1 MWHLPSLPQIYS
13 SWSVFTN
20 LGYICKEQICANPF
34 FRPMKD
40 SMSIT
45 KFTLGNTSIIY
56 INNKEQKHVVTC
68 ATGTSISRVSR
79 LTGAIMRPLGIV
91 TDRIDV
97 TVMGVNHTLVN
108 IYEGKFP
115 TWEKYI
121 QQIVSQEYKIDTEN
135 NIAVTEENNF
145 VLNNWFST
153 TKSNKTNTWPQ
164 TNKEKSHVL
173 TNATTS
179 ISRVSRRTGTIMR
192 SLGIITDSID
202 VTVMGVCCTLISIY
216 EKKLPT
222 WETFI

>member
-20 LGYICKEQICANPF
+20 LGYICKEQICAHPF

-45 KFTLGNTSIIY
+45 KFILGNTSIIY

-79 LTGAIMRPLGIV
+79 LTGTIMRPLGIV

-145 VLNNWFST
+145 VLNDWFST
-153 TKSNKTNTWPQ
+153 TESNKTNTWPQ

-222 WETFI
+222 WEKFI

>member
-20 LGYICKEQICANPF
+20 LGYICKEQICAHPF

-45 KFTLGNTSIIY
+45 KFILGNTSIIY

-79 LTGAIMRPLGIV
+79 LTGTIMRPLGIV

-97 TVMGVNHTLVN
+97 TFMGVNHTLVN

-121 QQIVSQEYKIDTEN
+121 QQIVSQDYKIDTEN

-145 VLNNWFST
+145 VLNDWFST
-153 TKSNKTNTWPQ
+153 TESNKTNTWPQ

-222 WETFI
+222 WEKFI

>member
-20 LGYICKEQICANPF
+20 LGYICKEQICAHPF

-45 KFTLGNTSIIY
+45 KFILGNTSIIY

-79 LTGAIMRPLGIV
+79 LTGTIMRPLGIV

-145 VLNNWFST
+145 VLNDWFST
-153 TKSNKTNTWPQ
+153 TTSNKTNTWPQ

-222 WETFI
+222 WEKFI

>member
-1 MWHLPSLPQIYS
+1 
-13 SWSVFTN
+13 
-20 LGYICKEQICANPF
+20 
-34 FRPMKD
+34 MKD

-45 KFTLGNTSIIY
+45 KFILGNTSIIY

-79 LTGAIMRPLGIV
+79 LTGTIMRPLGIV
-91 TDRIDV
+91 TDSIDV

-121 QQIVSQEYKIDTEN
+121 QQIVSQGYKIDTEN

-145 VLNNWFST
+145 VLNDWFST
-153 TKSNKTNTWPQ
+153 TKSNKTNIWPQ

-222 WETFI
+222 WEKFI